1 MPYKKSPAKKPLV
14 GKQKNLPKELKEKIL
29 KSPALVED
37 RGNETTTKPNY
48 KGEKGVK
55 GGHRVEI
62 RKADGSKSYATEMN
76 DSIYVKGIP
85 VSKKDI
91 AKAGQTIIKI

>member
-1 MPYKKSPAKKPLV
+1 MAFKMSPIGKSKCSYSPM
-14 GKQKNLPKELKEKIL
+14 KEKGLI
-29 KSPALVED
+29 SPALVED
-37 RGNETTTKPNY
+37 KDNESTTKPNY
-48 KGEKGVK
+48 KGKEGVK